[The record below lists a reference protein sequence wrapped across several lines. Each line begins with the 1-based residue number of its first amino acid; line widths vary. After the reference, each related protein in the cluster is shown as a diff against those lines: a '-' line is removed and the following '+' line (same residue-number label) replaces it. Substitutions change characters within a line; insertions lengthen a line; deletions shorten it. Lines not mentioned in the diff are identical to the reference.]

1 MTADPTQTA
10 LVKSERVD
18 SESIGPGAVGV
29 PVLSVASASLHLT
42 RFILLLHRPTGE
54 VSSLVVLSHSLSLM
68 VWEEKK
74 ELSHQTVTQKLRAWI
89 TELSQGHVVSSQQSQ
104 GSGAVIHWLVQV
116 SQCPPRP
123 QDAQLAHSLPSLEI
137 ILAYPWLYTV
147 SCMAWR
153 TVGIKGVPRASSTH
167 LGTSGKENSEAPPQ
181 TS

>member
-1 MTADPTQTA
+1 M
-10 LVKSERVD
+10 
-18 SESIGPGAVGV
+18 
-29 PVLSVASASLHLT
+29 LSVASVSLHLT
-42 RFILLLHRPTGE
+42 CFIFLLHHPRGE
-54 VSSLVVLSHSLSLM
+54 VSSLIVLSHSLSLM

-74 ELSHQTVTQKLRAWI
+74 KLSHQTVKQKLRAWI

-104 GSGAVIHWLVQV
+104 GSGAVIQWLVQV

-153 TVGIKGVPRASSTH
+153 TEGIKGVPRASSTH